1 MSTDLNRNI
10 ELAILAKV
18 EEFALKFSTTYSGKT
33 FTSNE
38 VIRVWNGEATPPVV
52 PTKPSSS
59 PEEVVP
65 PKEVVVPPEEVVVPP
80 KEVVVPTKPSPSG
93 KVCQHVWSKGARK
106 GTICGIPVN
115 NPTRCYCGK
124 HIAQHKKPT
133 PTSSPVKN
141 KGAIVLRRHKSL
153 NKLWH
158 QESGM
163 VFKSIEDKQVV
174 GRCIDSMM
182 YNLTD
187 EDRTTCTELGFA
199 VHEVEI
205 DPPVVNVPV
214 PLKEVVVPL
223 KEVVVPPKEVVVPPE
238 EVVQDQISEV
248 TGLLKGMLVGGDD
261 SDESDIEEEE

>member
-65 PKEVVVPPEEVVVPP
+65 PKEVVVPPKEVVVPP
-80 KEVVVPTKPSPSG
+80 EEEVVPTKPSPSG
-93 KVCQHVWSKGARK
+93 KVCQHVWSKGIRK

-124 HIAQHKKPT
+124 HIVQHKKPT

-153 NKLWH
+153 DKLWH

-187 EDRTTCTELGFA
+187 EDRMTCTELGFA

-214 PLKEVVVPL
+214 PPD
-223 KEVVVPPKEVVVPPE
+223 

>member
-65 PKEVVVPPEEVVVPP
+65 PKEIVVPP

-93 KVCQHVWSKGARK
+93 KVCQHVWSKGIRK
-106 GTICGIPVN
+106 GMICGIPVN

-133 PTSSPVKN
+133 SSPVKN

-153 NKLWH
+153 DKLWH

-214 PLKEVVVPL
+214 PLKEVVVP
-223 KEVVVPPKEVVVPPE
+223 PD

>member
-65 PKEVVVPPEEVVVPP
+65 PKEVVVPPEEVV
-80 KEVVVPTKPSPSG
+80 PTKPSPSG
-93 KVCQHVWSKGARK
+93 KACQHVWSKGIRK
-106 GTICGIPVN
+106 GMICGIPVN

-124 HIAQHKKPT
+124 HIAQYKK

-214 PLKEVVVPL
+214 PLKEVVVP
-223 KEVVVPPKEVVVPPE
+223 PE

-248 TGLLKGMLVGGDD
+248 IGLLKGMLVGGDD
-261 SDESDIEEEE
+261 SDESDIDEEE